1 MQKLPPED
9 LMDELRF
16 FATLENKGLQQKLA
30 ELVNFEA
37 GKQRSLL
44 ENSQAAADLQA
55 TSEVVKKYSAEIR
68 MIQKLIYEE

>member
-1 MQKLPPED
+1 MQKLPPEG

-16 FATLENKGLQQKLA
+16 FATLDDKGLQQKLA
-30 ELVNFEA
+30 ELVKFEA
-37 GKQRSLL
+37 GKRKSLL

-68 MIQKLIYEE
+68 MIQKLTYED